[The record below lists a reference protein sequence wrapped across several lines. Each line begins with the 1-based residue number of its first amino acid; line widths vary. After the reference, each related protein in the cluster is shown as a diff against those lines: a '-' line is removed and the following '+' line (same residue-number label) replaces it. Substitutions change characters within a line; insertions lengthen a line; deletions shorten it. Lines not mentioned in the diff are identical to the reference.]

1 MINGNKIIPEENA
14 AKLLEATYK
23 FLMDKKRPYETL
35 EPQKITFTVHNFQ
48 ETETCP
54 APGVFLGVDMLDGPE
69 DWGYQ
74 HQRWHNKYDYG
85 QLPLL
90 LPIEEFQIFKI
101 GKTYTAKA
109 VRKTTKSNSIPYV
122 YYEIFDVEDT
132 GDTLKEFPI
141 EKEKRIGVPYSF
153 VFRVNEILEQGEHWG
168 YCDAPIPLIK
178 AEILEFHSEYPTA
191 PDLDLVEEIK
201 IFDHLLLDKLNVGQ
215 IYCARAFSDND
226 APYYR
231 GDNPDED
238 IQCFYF
244 YLRLQ
249 EMPLRLQEDNLN
261 KFLRALQ

>member
-1 MINGNKIIPEENA
+1 M
-14 AKLLEATYK
+14 
-23 FLMDKKRPYETL
+23 
-35 EPQKITFTVHNFQ
+35 
-48 ETETCP
+48 
-54 APGVFLGVDMLDGPE
+54 
-69 DWGYQ
+69 
-74 HQRWHNKYDYG
+74 
-85 QLPLL
+85 
-90 LPIEEFQIFKI
+90 
-101 GKTYTAKA
+101 
-109 VRKTTKSNSIPYV
+109 
-122 YYEIFDVEDT
+122 EDT

-168 YCDAPIPLIK
+168 YCDAPITLIK